1 MELVEHTQAV
11 VQLPFSHFE
20 LLLEQFIAAQDIT
33 QTSRV
38 SYRNAL
44 KQFFVWLS
52 RSSYSNPTRETI
64 LAYKENLD
72 LKGLRPFTRS
82 AYLVVVRKFF
92 EWTETIKMYPNIARG
107 IKGAKKQVK
116 SHQKNALTVGQI
128 KMLLSSIDRSTLVG
142 KRDYALINL
151 LIRTGLRLIE
161 IKRADIADMNFESD
175 VLLWIRGKARDG
187 KDDFV
192 LLTPEAY
199 EPIREYLKA
208 RHKISGKDPL
218 FSSVS
223 DRNYGKRITIHSLSR
238 IIKNRLRNAHIVSSR
253 ITAHSLRHTFGVMAM
268 QAGASLYEVQ
278 LAMRHTAPTTTEVY
292 LGDIERMK
300 RIEAAPERKLNE
312 FLHTHN
318 I

>member
-1 MELVEHTQAV
+1 MELLEQQHSVTNQTSV
-11 VQLPFSHFE
+11 LLNQ
-20 LLLEQFIAAQDIT
+20 LLEQFIASQDIT

-44 KQFFVWLS
+44 KQFFTWLES
-52 RSSYSNPTRETI
+52 ACPLSPNRQTI
-64 LAYKENLD
+64 LAYKESLD
-72 LKGLRPFTRS
+72 VKGLRPFTRS

-92 EWTETIKMYPNIARG
+92 EWTETLKLYPNIARG

-116 SHQKNALTVGQI
+116 SHQKNALTIDQI
-128 KMLLSSIDRSTLVG
+128 KLLLGSIERSTITG

-161 IKRADIADMNFESD
+161 IKRSDIGDITHETD
-175 VLLWIRGKARDG
+175 RLLWIRGKARDG

-192 LLTPEAY
+192 LLTNQAY
-199 EPIREYLKA
+199 EPIQEYIKA
-208 RHKISGKDPL
+208 RTNITLKSPL
-218 FSSVS
+218 FSSLS
-223 DRNYGKRITIHSLSR
+223 DRNYGRRLTIHSLSR
-238 IIKNRLRNAHIVSSR
+238 IIKQRLRGVGIDSTRV
-253 ITAHSLRHTFGVMAM
+253 TAHSLRHTFGVMSM

-292 LGDIERMK
+292 LGDIEKLK
-300 RIEAAPERKLNE
+300 RIQAAPERKLND
-312 FLHTHN
+312 FLSSNN

>member
-1 MELVEHTQAV
+1 MELVEHNNAISQI
-11 VQLPFSHFE
+11 PFSQFE
-20 LLLEQFIAAQDIT
+20 ALLEQFIAAQDIT
-33 QTSRV
+33 QTSRI

-44 KQFFVWLS
+44 KQFFIWFAQTTHV
-52 RSSYSNPTRETI
+52 NPTRETI
-64 LAYKENLD
+64 LAYKESLD

-128 KMLLSSIDRSTLVG
+128 RILLSSIDRTTLVG

-161 IKRADIADMNFESD
+161 IKRADIADMSFETD

-199 EPIREYLKA
+199 EPIRDYLKA
-208 RHKISGKDPL
+208 RQKISTKDPL
-218 FSSVS
+218 FSSLS
-223 DRNYGKRITIHSLSR
+223 DRNYGRRITIHSLSR
-238 IIKNRLRNAHIVSSR
+238 IIKNRLRDAGIVSAR

-300 RIEAAPERKLNE
+300 RIEAAPERKLND
-312 FLHTHN
+312 FLQSNN

>member
-1 MELVEHTQAV
+1 MELVEHNNAV
-11 VQLPFSHFE
+11 SQIPFSQFE
-20 LLLEQFIAAQDIT
+20 ALLEQFIAAQDIT
-33 QTSRV
+33 QTSRI

-44 KQFFVWLS
+44 KQFFIWFAQTTHA
-52 RSSYSNPTRETI
+52 NPTRETI
-64 LAYKENLD
+64 LAYKESLD

-128 KMLLSSIDRSTLVG
+128 RILLSSIDRTTLVG

-161 IKRADIADMNFESD
+161 IKRADIADMSFETD

-199 EPIREYLKA
+199 EPIRDYLKA
-208 RHKISGKDPL
+208 RQKISTKDPL
-218 FSSVS
+218 FSSLS
-223 DRNYGKRITIHSLSR
+223 DRNYGRRITIHSLSR
-238 IIKNRLRNAHIVSSR
+238 IIKNRLRDAGIVSTR

-300 RIEAAPERKLNE
+300 RIEAAPERKLND
-312 FLHTHN
+312 FLQSNN